1 MQVGRTNGFFILL
14 LVYFICLL
22 SCISYHYILSCYTNF
37 VVIDN
42 ITKKLDQSIVFEKKL
57 RCSLFVVE
65 SNLVSHSKKTQDHRF
80 E

>member
-1 MQVGRTNGFFILL
+1 MLTVMHIISLY
-14 LVYFICLL
+14 VYFK
-22 SCISYHYILSCYTNF
+22 ILSCYTNF

-42 ITKKLDQSIVFEKKL
+42 IKKKLDQSIVFEKKL

-65 SNLVSHSKKTQDHRF
+65 SNLVSHLKKTQGLHRF